1 MASSPVAGRWSIE
14 HSIVWKLVL
23 YYGLLALAVIALWW
37 LLPGSWQA
45 GLREA
50 ASPLVGTTA
59 TLSSLVTPNVAPPR
73 LGPGTVVL
81 MALLGSVAA
90 LALSLPVSWVYM
102 ATRHKKGYSQS
113 VVHTLVLL
121 PVVVA
126 MVAALVRNSVALA
139 FSIAGIV
146 AAVRF
151 RTTLED
157 SRDAVFVFLVMAVGL
172 ACGVQLEVAVVLS
185 VLFVVVALVLWY
197 TDYARTPPALEGQR
211 AERHLRRVL
220 ALANRTS
227 QFVARL
233 DREILE
239 SLAPAQLEAL
249 QRRLEKRRKELIDG
263 GDVNG
268 DDEGGPRFDGRITV
282 TASEPDGAESVLQS
296 LLDAL
301 AKRWKLIRVERDD
314 GAATLVYAVRPKKG
328 STLAALAER
337 IQQEGQPYVS
347 RVEVEQWQ

>member
-1 MASSPVAGRWSIE
+1 MAHTAGPNRWSIE
-14 HSIVWKLVL
+14 HNIVWRLVL
-23 YYGLLALAVIALWW
+23 YYGALALLLVAIWT
-37 LLPGSWQA
+37 LLPA
-45 GLREA
+45 GWEVALVEA
-50 ASPLVGTTA
+50 ARPLLGTA
-59 TLSSLVTPNVAPPR
+59 AGSSSIIAPDPAR
-73 LGPGTVVL
+73 QGMAPHAVLL
-81 MALLGSVAA
+81 MALLGSTAA
-90 LALSLPVSWVYM
+90 LVLSLPVSWVYM

-185 VLFVVVALVLWY
+185 VLFVAIVLVLWY
-197 TDYARTPPALEGQR
+197 TDYGRTPPALEGQR
-211 AERHLRRVL
+211 AERHLQRVL

-239 SLAPAQLEAL
+239 SLAPAQLDAL
-249 QRRLEKRRKELIDG
+249 QQRLEKRRRELVG
-263 GDVNG
+263 
-268 DDEGGPRFDGRITV
+268 EGSASGAEDGPRFDGRITLV
-282 TASEPDGAESVLQS
+282 VSDPEGAQTVLQQS
-296 LLDAL
+296 LDLQ
-301 AKRWKLIRVERDD
+301 AKRWKLIRVDESGDE
-314 GAATLVYAVRPKKG
+314 GKLVYAVRPKRG
-328 STLAALAER
+328 ASLDAVAEILQR
-337 IQQEGQPYVS
+337 DGYPYVRS
-347 RVEVEQWQ
+347 VEVEPWK

>member
-1 MASSPVAGRWSIE
+1 MASGVGPSRWSIE
-14 HSIVWKLVL
+14 HSVVRKLVL
-23 YYGLLALAVIALWW
+23 YYGLLAALVVVLWW

-45 GLREA
+45 SLREA
-50 ASPLVGTTA
+50 ARPLVGTTA
-59 TLSSLVTPNVAPPR
+59 TLSSLTAPSAAAQR
-73 LGPGTVVL
+73 LAPGTVVL

-197 TDYARTPPALEGQR
+197 TDYARTPPALEGER

-249 QRRLEKRRKELIDG
+249 QRRLEKRRKESTDA
-263 GDVNG
+263 GDPPG
-268 DDEGGPRFDGRITV
+268 DDEGPRFEGRITV
-282 TASEPDGAESVLQS
+282 TVSDPESAESILQS

-301 AKRWKLIRVERDD
+301 AKRWKLIRAERDQ
-314 GAATLVYAVRPKKG
+314 GAGTLVYAVRPKKG
-328 STLAALAER
+328 STLAAVAER
-337 IQQEGQPYVS
+337 VQREGQPYVS

>member
-1 MASSPVAGRWSIE
+1 MASGVGPSRWSIE
-14 HSIVWKLVL
+14 HSVVRKLVL
-23 YYGLLALAVIALWW
+23 YYGLLAALVVVLWW

-45 GLREA
+45 SLREA
-50 ASPLVGTTA
+50 ARPLVGTTA
-59 TLSSLVTPNVAPPR
+59 TLSSLTAPSAAAQR
-73 LGPGTVVL
+73 LAPGTVVL

-197 TDYARTPPALEGQR
+197 TDYARTPPALEGER

-249 QRRLEKRRKELIDG
+249 QRRLEKRRKESTDA
-263 GDVNG
+263 GDPPG
-268 DDEGGPRFDGRITV
+268 DDEGPRFEGRITV
-282 TASEPDGAESVLQS
+282 TVSDPESAESILQS

-301 AKRWKLIRVERDD
+301 AKRWKLIRAERDQ
-314 GAATLVYAVRPKKG
+314 GAGTLVYAVRPKKG
-328 STLAALAER
+328 STLAAMAER
-337 IQQEGQPYVS
+337 VQREGQPYVS

>member
-1 MASSPVAGRWSIE
+1 MAFSVGPSRWSIE
-14 HSIVWKLVL
+14 HSVVWKLVL
-23 YYGLLALAVIALWW
+23 YYGFLAVLVVVLWW

-45 GLREA
+45 SLREA
-50 ASPLVGTTA
+50 ARPLVGTTA
-59 TLSSLVTPNVAPPR
+59 TLSSLTAPSAAAPR
-73 LGPGTVVL
+73 LAPGTVVL

-102 ATRHKKGYSQS
+102 ATRNKKGYSQS

-197 TDYARTPPALEGQR
+197 TDYARTPPALEGER
-211 AERHLRRVL
+211 AERHLRRML

-249 QRRLEKRRKELIDG
+249 QRRLEKRRKEMTDA
-263 GDVNG
+263 GDSTG
-268 DDEGGPRFDGRITV
+268 DDEGPRFEGRITV
-282 TASEPDGAESVLQS
+282 TVSDPDSAGSILQS

-301 AKRWKLIRVERDD
+301 AKRWKLIRVERDQ
-314 GAATLVYAVRPKKG
+314 GTGTLVYAVRPKKG
-328 STLAALAER
+328 STLAALAGR
-337 IQQEGQPYVS
+337 IQDEGQPYVS